1 MMLIVVHLYYLLPN
15 PMQTNYTMEQFFFSN
30 WTSIA
35 RTLVIGVAAYA
46 GLIILLRLSGKR
58 TLTKMN
64 AFDLIVTVALGS
76 TLATVLLNKSVP
88 LADGLVAFALLIF
101 LQYLLTWLSVRSKT
115 VSKLIKSEPTLLV
128 YQGAFLS
135 AALKSER
142 VTEAEILAGLREQ
155 GVASVA
161 DAAAVILETGGDLSI
176 LKNTSDGPQSVL
188 QDVPMNQVKHK
199 S

>member
-1 MMLIVVHLYYLLPN
+1 
-15 PMQTNYTMEQFFFSN
+15 MEQFFFSS
-30 WTSIA
+30 WTSII
-35 RTLVIGVAAYA
+35 RTLVIGLGAYS
-46 GLIILLRLSGKR
+46 GLILLLRLSGKR

-88 LADGLVAFALLIF
+88 LADGMTAFALLIF
-101 LQYLLTWLSVRSKT
+101 LQYLITWLSVRSKT
-115 VSKLIKSEPTLLV
+115 ISNLVKSEPTLLV

-135 AALKSER
+135 AALKAER

-155 GVASVA
+155 GVASMT

-176 LKNTSDGPQSVL
+176 LKNTTHGPQSTL
-188 QDVPMNQVKHK
+188 QDVPMSRAKKV

>member
-1 MMLIVVHLYYLLPN
+1 
-15 PMQTNYTMEQFFFSN
+15 MEQFFFSN

-176 LKNTSDGPQSVL
+176 LKNTSNGPQSVL
-188 QDVPMNQVKHK
+188 QDVPMNQGKHK

>member
-1 MMLIVVHLYYLLPN
+1 
-15 PMQTNYTMEQFFFSN
+15 MEQFFFSN

-35 RTLVIGVAAYA
+35 RTLVIGMAAYA
-46 GLIILLRLSGKR
+46 GLIVLLRLSGKR

-88 LADGLVAFALLIF
+88 LADGLTAFALLIF
-101 LQYLLTWLSVRSKT
+101 LQYALTWLSVRSKT

-135 AALKSER
+135 AALKAER

-155 GVASVA
+155 GVASLA
-161 DAAAVILETGGDLSI
+161 DAAAVVLETGGDLSI

-188 QDVPMNQVKHK
+188 QDVPLKQK
-199 S
+199 

>member
-1 MMLIVVHLYYLLPN
+1 
-15 PMQTNYTMEQFFFSN
+15 MEQFFFSN

-35 RTLVIGVAAYA
+35 RTLIIGVAAYA
-46 GLIILLRLSGKR
+46 GLIVLLRLSGKR

-76 TLATVLLNKSVP
+76 TLATILLNKSVP
-88 LADGLVAFALLIF
+88 LADGLTALALLIF
-101 LQYLLTWLSVRSKT
+101 LQYALTWLAVRSKT

-128 YQGAFLS
+128 YRGAFLS
-135 AALKSER
+135 EALKAER

-161 DAAAVILETGGDLSI
+161 DAAAVVLENGGDLSI

-188 QDVPMNQVKHK
+188 QDVPLKEKKQ
-199 S
+199 

>member
-1 MMLIVVHLYYLLPN
+1 
-15 PMQTNYTMEQFFFSN
+15 
-30 WTSIA
+30 
-35 RTLVIGVAAYA
+35 
-46 GLIILLRLSGKR
+46 
-58 TLTKMN
+58 MN

-88 LADGLVAFALLIF
+88 LADGLIAFALLIF
-101 LQYLLTWLSVRSKT
+101 LQYLLTWLSVRSRT

-128 YQGAFLS
+128 YQGAFLQ
-135 AALKSER
+135 AALKAER

-188 QDVPMNQVKHK
+188 QDVPMKQVQQK